1 MFESILS
8 SDSGTFSIT
17 SELICL
23 GVALVLGTLVA
34 LTHAAEGKAN
44 KRFLTTLAIMPM
56 LVQVVITMV
65 NGNLGTSVAVL
76 GTFSLIRFRSIKSN
90 ARELL
95 SIFFVMAIGLS
106 LGMGQVLFA
115 VVFTVIVCLVL
126 LITGRLPFGENKNL
140 KQLKIVVPEDLDYEK
155 MFDKI
160 FEQYTNSHELI
171 KSKTTNMGSLYELVY
186 EAEMKNDASGREFMD
201 DIRTKNGNLKVM
213 LSTPI
218 VEDRV

>member
-1 MFESILS
+1 
-8 SDSGTFSIT
+8 
-17 SELICL
+17 
-23 GVALVLGTLVA
+23 
-34 LTHAAEGKAN
+34 
-44 KRFLTTLAIMPM
+44 
-56 LVQVVITMV
+56 
-65 NGNLGTSVAVL
+65 
-76 GTFSLIRFRSIKSN
+76 
-90 ARELL
+90 
-95 SIFFVMAIGLS
+95 MAIGLS

-140 KQLKIVVPEDLDYEK
+140 KQLKIIVPEDLDYEK

-186 EAEMKNDASGREFMD
+186 EVEMKNDASGREFMD

>member
-1 MFESILS
+1 
-8 SDSGTFSIT
+8 
-17 SELICL
+17 
-23 GVALVLGTLVA
+23 
-34 LTHAAEGKAN
+34 
-44 KRFLTTLAIMPM
+44 
-56 LVQVVITMV
+56 
-65 NGNLGTSVAVL
+65 
-76 GTFSLIRFRSIKSN
+76 
-90 ARELL
+90 
-95 SIFFVMAIGLS
+95 
-106 LGMGQVLFA
+106 MGQVLFA

>member
-65 NGNLGTSVAVL
+65 NGNLALASPYLAP
-76 GTFSLIRFRSIKSN
+76 
-90 ARELL
+90 
-95 SIFFVMAIGLS
+95 
-106 LGMGQVLFA
+106 
-115 VVFTVIVCLVL
+115 LV
-126 LITGRLPFGENKNL
+126 
-140 KQLKIVVPEDLDYEK
+140 
-155 MFDKI
+155 
-160 FEQYTNSHELI
+160 
-171 KSKTTNMGSLYELVY
+171 
-186 EAEMKNDASGREFMD
+186 
-201 DIRTKNGNLKVM
+201 
-213 LSTPI
+213 
-218 VEDRV
+218 